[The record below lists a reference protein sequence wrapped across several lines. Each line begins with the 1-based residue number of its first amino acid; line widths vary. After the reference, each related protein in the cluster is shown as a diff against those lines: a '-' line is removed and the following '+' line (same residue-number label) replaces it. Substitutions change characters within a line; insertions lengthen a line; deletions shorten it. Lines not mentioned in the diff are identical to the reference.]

1 MLTNKTALVTG
12 ASRGIGAAI
21 AKSLAKEGAFVI
33 INYNGSKERADAVAA
48 EITADGGKAAV
59 YGCNVSDYSA
69 CEKMAKDIMET
80 YGHLDILVNNAGITR
95 DDLLMKMSEEA
106 FDAVIATNLK
116 GTFNT
121 IRHFSRYLL
130 KQRSGTIINLSSVSG
145 ILGNAG
151 QANYSASK
159 AGVIG
164 LTKAVAREIGSRGIT
179 VNAIA
184 PGFIDTEM
192 TAVLPDDVKK
202 AMGEQIPLKRFG
214 TTEDVA
220 QAAVFL
226 ASDRAAYITGQVL
239 CVDGGM
245 AM

>member
-1 MLTNKTALVTG
+1 MP
-12 ASRGIGAAI
+12 I
-21 AKSLAKEGAFVI
+21 AKNPNGARTDA
-33 INYNGSKERADAVAA
+33 ERRAQNKREQANRV
-48 EITADGGKAAV
+48 TLGVRVGKADG
-59 YGCNVSDYSA
+59 
-69 CEKMAKDIMET
+69 
-80 YGHLDILVNNAGITR
+80 
-95 DDLLMKMSEEA
+95 EA
-106 FDAVIATNLK
+106 FRAWCA
-116 GTFNT
+116 
-121 IRHFSRYLL
+121 
-130 KQRSGTIINLSSVSG
+130 
-145 ILGNAG
+145 A
-151 QANYSASK
+151 
-159 AGVIG
+159 
-164 LTKAVAREIGSRGIT
+164 RGIT